1 MRIEQSQGKEDSEM
15 RDYELIYIIHPDLD
29 ESNLNEINEK
39 ITGWITKA
47 GGSIQ
52 KMDLWGKRRLAY
64 PIRKTR
70 EGQYVYVN
78 TSMPPTFT
86 KELESNLQFLEP
98 VLRYM
103 IVAIS

>member
-1 MRIEQSQGKEDSEM
+1 M
-15 RDYELIYIIHPDLD
+15 RDYELIYIIHPDID
-29 ESNLNEINEK
+29 EGNFNEINEK
-39 ITGWITKA
+39 ISGWITEA

-52 KMDLWGKRRLAY
+52 KVDLWGKRRLAY

-78 TSMPPTFT
+78 TKMPPAFT

-103 IVAIS
+103 IVAVN